1 MAAYIKAGQ
10 VKLKCEIKYLDIH
23 PKAGTFAIA

>member
-1 MAAYIKAGQ
+1 MAAHIKTRQ
-10 VKLKCEIKYLDIH
+10 VKLKFEIKYLDIH